1 MITQKEIDVEVW
13 RLVHTTKNL
22 YISNMGR
29 AKRVYA
35 NKKERILKPYLR
47 KGVPPYYIKI
57 NGKEFKVAQI
67 VWRTFQGD
75 YDTMSYSLIHKGL
88 KTDDRLINLKLM
100 PKQEAGSMFGS
111 RSRRRGIYKVDP
123 ENRNVLAFYKSSREA
138 AEKEF
143 CSYQTILDSC
153 NMKTRKNATGYD
165 FVWSEVVDN
174 SPSWYTRNIRSR
186 K

>member
-1 MITQKEIDVEVW
+1 MDLTREEIDAEMW
-13 RLVHTTKNL
+13 RLVDTTL
-22 YISNMGR
+22 YISNIGR
-29 AKRVYA
+29 VKRIYA

-47 KGVPPYYIKI
+47 KGVPPYFIKLHK
-57 NGKEFKVAQI
+57 KEIKVAQV
-67 VWRTFQGD
+67 VWRAFRGD
-75 YDTMSYSLIHKGL
+75 YDTKSYSLVHNCL
-88 KTDDRLINLKLM
+88 RTDDRLINLRLM

-123 ENRNVLAFYKSSREA
+123 KNRNVLAFYNSSREA

-153 NMKTRKNATGYD
+153 NKKTRRNATGYD

-174 SPSWYTRNIRSR
+174 SSSWYTGRI
-186 K
+186 